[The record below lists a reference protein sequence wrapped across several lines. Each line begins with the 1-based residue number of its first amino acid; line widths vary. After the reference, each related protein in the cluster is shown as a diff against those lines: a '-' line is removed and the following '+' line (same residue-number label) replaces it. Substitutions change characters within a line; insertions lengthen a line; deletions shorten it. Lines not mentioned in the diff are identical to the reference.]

1 MGLFSS
7 DKNVGEGDESTG
19 GLPKRL
25 NKKERQ
31 ADQARAARIERDSF
45 AVRTDR
51 DKRLGPGHNPGGY
64 DYDREQ
70 H

>member
-1 MGLFSS
+1 MA
-7 DKNVGEGDESTG
+7 KNVGEGDASTE

-25 NKKERQ
+25 NKQ
-31 ADQARAARIERDSF
+31 ARKDEQARAARIERDSF

-51 DKRLGPGHNPGGY
+51 SKRLGPNHNPGGY